1 MLEKWKTAADDK
13 WKQRAKI
20 HLGIGGGG
28 GGGGLPQRSVLG
40 PLLFNIFIYS
50 KKRKYSRYKLE
61 PTFLLF
67 FL

>member
-20 HLGIGGGG
+20 HLGIW